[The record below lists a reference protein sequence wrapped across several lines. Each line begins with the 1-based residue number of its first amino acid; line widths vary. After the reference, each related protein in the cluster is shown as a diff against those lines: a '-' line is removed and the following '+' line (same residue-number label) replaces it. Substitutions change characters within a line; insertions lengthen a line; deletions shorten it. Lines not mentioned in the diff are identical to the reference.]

1 MGTLFKS
8 ASDAGSLSNL
18 IEQIEKEIIQTG
30 QLKDLLTIYLG
41 EKIIPVFKKEK
52 LELYAQVTQQF
63 HVMEIN
69 NASTTATFWSQ
80 LLSNP

>member
-8 ASDAGSLSNL
+8 ASDAGTIANT
-18 IEQIEKEIIQTG
+18 IESTEREIQQTQ

-52 LELYAQVTQQF
+52 LELYAQVT
-63 HVMEIN
+63 
-69 NASTTATFWSQ
+69 
-80 LLSNP
+80 